1 VSKWCY
7 EDYPVLLLSL
17 LSSHVS
23 RVVLYIRP
31 LDVALKESLGSLKH
45 LIESHVQVIWDESRS
60 LIRLLDLQAVLSS
73 DILHFALNVDMCTAA
88 RILPFRIR
96 ISSLL
101 TSLQL
106 PSAYFLLALHF
117 NVPCQDLLVAIH
129 VVLDLSIGF
138 EGWPVLKDRWYSK
151 LFNLLIRKYAIK
163 CNDFVNFLQLSQSVS
178 WGLLPVLDWLNLRL
192 NGCLLF
198 NTFHAL

>member
-1 VSKWCY
+1 
-7 EDYPVLLLSL
+7 
-17 LSSHVS
+17 
-23 RVVLYIRP
+23 
-31 LDVALKESLGSLKH
+31 
-45 LIESHVQVIWDESRS
+45 
-60 LIRLLDLQAVLSS
+60 
-73 DILHFALNVDMCTAA
+73 MCTAA
-88 RILPFRIR
+88 SILPFRIR

-198 NTFHAL
+198 NTFHALLEIWVLCLLWFRRHCLGLVDRRLRVIALTKPITNSFSYAYVLLTEKSYYFSGSSLGFFACPCS